1 MAFGYRIDSKY
12 FIYIKLKP
20 GAPIPKTS
28 ETWRQYCSDEAME
41 WEYTFME
48 RQKYF
53 EEMIDIERAAVVKKQ
68 KVKNVVGVGSS
79 INNPLT
85 CSDDSN

>member
-1 MAFGYRIDSKY
+1 
-12 FIYIKLKP
+12 
-20 GAPIPKTS
+20 
-28 ETWRQYCSDEAME
+28 ME